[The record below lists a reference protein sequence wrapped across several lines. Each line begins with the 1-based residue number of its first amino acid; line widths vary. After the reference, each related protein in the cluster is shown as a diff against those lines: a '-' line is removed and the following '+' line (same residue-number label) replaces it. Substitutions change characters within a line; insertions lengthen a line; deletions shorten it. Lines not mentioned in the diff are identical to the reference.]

1 MLDINIS
8 SSSSDTLLTFYFLY
22 MLKVH
27 DTLGIFS
34 IILFKG
40 DNICDYLFALQHTK
54 VLLKKVYSPHENM
67 SI

>member
-22 MLKVH
+22 TLREH

-34 IILFKG
+34 AILFKK
-40 DNICDYLFALQHTK
+40 DNICDYLFALKHSK